1 MDEEYIHDG
10 MVRGDTLYAGCIN
23 AGDLYIIDVS
33 DKNNPIVL
41 VNCQTQM
48 LLHNAWVSDDGN
60 YVFTKMKKNSYI
72 ASYDI

>member
-1 MDEEYIHDG
+1 

-41 VNCQTQM
+41 LTVKLQM
-48 LLHNAWVSDDGN
+48 LLHNACKDDASM
-60 YVFTKMKKNSYI
+60 YLLQMKNRFI
-72 ASYDI
+72 